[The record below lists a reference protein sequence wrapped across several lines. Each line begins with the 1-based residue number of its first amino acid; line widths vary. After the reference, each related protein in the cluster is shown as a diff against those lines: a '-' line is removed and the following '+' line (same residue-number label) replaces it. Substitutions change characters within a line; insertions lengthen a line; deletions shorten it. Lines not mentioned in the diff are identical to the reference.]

1 MLDMVTLSECF
12 SCIFAVTFSC
22 ETVWMCVCAAIFTMC
37 DKRDVS
43 YSGERKKCTQ
53 YAELFLV
60 VFMRGM
66 VRKVLNELE
75 GEGRITFIYF
85 CNVKSLLDQPAS

>member
-1 MLDMVTLSECF
+1 
-12 SCIFAVTFSC
+12 
-22 ETVWMCVCAAIFTMC
+22 MCVYAAIFAMC
-37 DKRDVS
+37 DKRKRDVS
-43 YSGERKKCTQ
+43 YSGEKTCTQ

-75 GEGRITFIYF
+75 GEGRITLIY
-85 CNVKSLLDQPAS
+85 NVKSLLD

>member
-1 MLDMVTLSECF
+1 
-12 SCIFAVTFSC
+12 
-22 ETVWMCVCAAIFTMC
+22 MCVYAAIFAMC

-43 YSGERKKCTQ
+43 YSGEKTCTQ

-75 GEGRITFIYF
+75 REGRITFIY
-85 CNVKSLLDQPAS
+85 NVKSLLD